1 MYVALVN
8 TQDMI
13 TDNEPLLTKYISV
26 PRESSSLNCGAFVAG
41 LVESVLDASQFVSF
55 KKNSFQKPCSV
66 TAHSTSTDA
75 FPTRTTILIKFDKSV
90 MTREAQLEAK

>member
-55 KKNSFQKPCSV
+55 EKKLIPKALFSHGSFHVHGCIP
-66 TAHSTSTDA
+66 DA
-75 FPTRTTILIKFDKSV
+75 NDDSDKV
-90 MTREAQLEAK
+90 